1 MCVRAL
7 QTVINSVECRTK
19 GWVLDGFPAT
29 VEQARMM
36 RDVGIIPHQSMFLDM
51 GNNASSLLRARLQNV
66 QANLKK
72 RMNDEP
78 KLPKSPAQLQAD
90 LNNYESD
97 VIDLQAHFQR
107 NFDNVRVV
115 NATASPW
122 VVRGQAVRLV
132 RRTHQSRS
140 QYFHNVR
147 QGRVAPVESMCVTKK
162 QLKKRYGDF
171 QKFCPVC
178 WVKKSALVRK
188 HDPQF
193 TTEFRGRYYF
203 LCSAD
208 CYRDFSADPKFYIN
222 DRHLPAHLPYRLAPQ
237 DRERLDERHFQLR
250 GFCPVSLKRAME
262 ARLTGGFILVAGQD
276 SCGVVYKSRVYLL
289 ASETEL
295 NEFMMYPS
303 KYSEIRLPAKMSVPI
318 PQISP
323 AELLG
328 SGKFVGFLEQTVSTQ
343 LIEALTEF
351 GNNRLKHPSMTTSQ
365 TAFIFLGLLLKAYN
379 KNNRDFI
386 QEKWMKR
393 LQLYISDCLLRN
405 NVEPRP
411 DVGAMGDRPNEAALR
426 YDMLSRSS
434 LEQVRSLYWM

>member
-1 MCVRAL
+1 
-7 QTVINSVECRTK
+7 
-19 GWVLDGFPAT
+19 
-29 VEQARMM
+29 
-36 RDVGIIPHQSMFLDM
+36 
-51 GNNASSLLRARLQNV
+51 
-66 QANLKK
+66 
-72 RMNDEP
+72 
-78 KLPKSPAQLQAD
+78 
-90 LNNYESD
+90 
-97 VIDLQAHFQR
+97 
-107 NFDNVRVV
+107 
-115 NATASPW
+115 
-122 VVRGQAVRLV
+122 
-132 RRTHQSRS
+132 
-140 QYFHNVR
+140 
-147 QGRVAPVESMCVTKK
+147 
-162 QLKKRYGDF
+162 
-171 QKFCPVC
+171 
-178 WVKKSALVRK
+178 
-188 HDPQF
+188 
-193 TTEFRGRYYF
+193 
-203 LCSAD
+203 
-208 CYRDFSADPKFYIN
+208 
-222 DRHLPAHLPYRLAPQ
+222 
-237 DRERLDERHFQLR
+237 
-250 GFCPVSLKRAME
+250 
-262 ARLTGGFILVAGQD
+262 
-276 SCGVVYKSRVYLL
+276 
-289 ASETEL
+289 
-295 NEFMMYPS
+295 MMYPS